1 MNVIIDNADLFW
13 AGMKTTLTLT
23 AASAAL
29 ALVLGVLLAACR
41 VSPVPSL
48 RIPAA
53 GFVNLMQNL
62 PLTVLF
68 FLIVFGAPKVDIR
81 GTSYWTRAVLA
92 LGLYTAAFVC
102 EVVRSGINTVPAGQA
117 EAARA
122 IGLGFTQNL
131 RLVIL
136 PQALRSVVGPMAS
149 TLIALTKNTSVAV
162 GFSVLE
168 LTSVVSRLN
177 EGGKAVPA
185 LFGVA
190 LCYLVLILAMSWAFE
205 LLERR
210 VAFAR

>member
-1 MNVIIDNADLFW
+1 VHVILDNADLFW
-13 AGMKTTLTLT
+13 SGMKTTLTLT
-23 AASAAL
+23 AASAVL

-48 RIPAA
+48 RLPAA

-131 RLVIL
+131 RFVIL

-177 EGGKAVPA
+177 EGGQAVPA

-190 LCYLVLILAMSWAFE
+190 LCYLVLILAMSWVFE
-205 LLERR
+205 LVERR

>member
-1 MNVIIDNADLFW
+1 M
-13 AGMKTTLTLT
+13 
-23 AASAAL
+23 
-29 ALVLGVLLAACR
+29 
-41 VSPVPSL
+41 
-48 RIPAA
+48 
-53 GFVNLMQNL
+53 
-62 PLTVLF
+62 
-68 FLIVFGAPKVDIR
+68 VFGAPKVDIR
-81 GTSYWTRAVLA
+81 GTSYWTRAVIA

-136 PQALRSVVGPMAS
+136 PQALRSVVSPMAS

-168 LTSVVSRLN
+168 LTSVVNELN
-177 EGGKAVPA
+177 EQGRAVPA

-190 LCYLVLILAMSWAFE
+190 LCYLVLILAMSWVFE
-205 LLERR
+205 LVERR

>member
-1 MNVIIDNADLFW
+1 MDVIIDNADQFW
-13 AGMKTTLTLT
+13 AGMQTTITLT
-23 AASAAL
+23 AASAL
-29 ALVLGVLLAACR
+29 VALVLGVLLAAFR

-68 FLIVFGAPKVDIR
+68 FLVVFGAPKVEIT
-81 GTSYWTRAVLA
+81 GTSYWSRAVIS
-92 LGLYTAAFVC
+92 LGLYTSAFVC

-131 RLVIL
+131 RLIIL

-162 GFSVLE
+162 GFAVLE
-168 LTSVVSRLN
+168 LTSVVNRLN
-177 EGGKAVPA
+177 ESGDAVPG

-190 LCYLVLILAMSWAFE
+190 LCYLVLILAMSWVFE
-205 LLERR
+205 LVERR

>member
-1 MNVIIDNADLFW
+1 MTVIIDNADLFW
-13 AGMKTTLTLT
+13 NGMKTTLSLT
-23 AASAAL
+23 IASAVL

-48 RIPAA
+48 RLPAA

-68 FLIVFGAPKVDIR
+68 FLIIFGAPKVDIR

-136 PQALRSVVGPMAS
+136 PQALRSVVSPMAS

-177 EGGKAVPA
+177 ESGKAVPA

-190 LCYLVLILAMSWAFE
+190 LCYLVLILAMSWVFE
-205 LLERR
+205 LVERK

>member
-13 AGMKTTLTLT
+13 AGMKTTLSLT
-23 AASAAL
+23 VASAVL

-48 RIPAA
+48 RLPAA

-68 FLIVFGAPKVDIR
+68 FLIIFGAPKVDIR

-136 PQALRSVVGPMAS
+136 PQALRSVVSPMAS

-177 EGGKAVPA
+177 ESGKAVPA

-190 LCYLVLILAMSWAFE
+190 LCYLVLILAMSWVFE
-205 LLERR
+205 LVERK

>member
-1 MNVIIDNADLFW
+1 MDVIFDNADRFW
-13 AGMKTTLTLT
+13 AGMQTTITLT
-23 AASAAL
+23 AAAAAV

-48 RIPAA
+48 RLPAA

-68 FLIVFGAPKVDIR
+68 FLVVFGAPKVDIR
-81 GTSYWTRAVLA
+81 GTSYWTRAVIA

-136 PQALRSVVGPMAS
+136 PQALRSVVSPMAS

-168 LTSVVSRLN
+168 LTSVVNELN
-177 EGGKAVPA
+177 EQGRAVPA

-190 LCYLVLILAMSWAFE
+190 LCYLVLILAMSWVFE
-205 LLERR
+205 LVERR

>member
-1 MNVIIDNADLFW
+1 MNVIIDNADRFW
-13 AGMKTTLTLT
+13 AGMQTTITLT
-23 AASAAL
+23 AASALVAI
-29 ALVLGVLLAACR
+29 VLGVVLATFR

-48 RIPAA
+48 RLPAA

-68 FLIVFGAPKVDIR
+68 FLVIFGAPKVDIR
-81 GTSYWTRAVLA
+81 GTSFFTRAVIA

-122 IGLGFTQNL
+122 IGLGFTENL
-131 RLVIL
+131 RFIIL

-168 LTSVVSRLN
+168 LSSVVNQLN
-177 EGGKAVPA
+177 ESGQAVPG

-190 LCYLVLILAMSWAFE
+190 LCYLVLILSMSFLFE
-205 LLERR
+205 LVERR
-210 VAFAR
+210 VAFRR